1 MFFSNQVFIFYFFK
15 SRGQVYFFPI
25 KGLSL
30 YSILFHSRGLDV
42 VLFQSR
48 DLDFTFPIQGFIYY
62 FFQIKGVMFFSNQ
75 GVYGLFQSRG
85 LCFFSNQGVYVF
97 FQSRGLC
104 FFPIKRFRFFLKI
117 QLRGLY
123 SIFPLNVCVRF
134 KYDISASE
142 KWYLRLHTLFLTYCA
157 RHACISSQVSHLSSC
172 KDPEEP
178 LRVSTPFWDPF
189 WAFFSTLFWTS

>member
-1 MFFSNQVFIFYFFK
+1 MLFCSNQGIKILLFQSRGLYIIFFK
-15 SRGQVYFFPI
+15 SRGLWV
-25 KGLSL
+25 
-30 YSILFHSRGLDV
+30 
-42 VLFQSR
+42 
-48 DLDFTFPIQGFIYY
+48 
-62 FFQIKGVMFFSNQ
+62 FSNQ

-85 LCFFSNQGVYVF
+85 LW
-97 FQSRGLC
+97 
-104 FFPIKRFRFFLKI
+104 FFPIKRFRFLKKI

-123 SIFPLNVCVRF
+123 SIFPLNVCFRF
-134 KYDISASE
+134 KYYISASE